1 MLYALPAWLRA
12 ALSFFGAGTL
22 CHCFTPPVRRLA
34 LRLGAVD
41 RPGGRRVN
49 RRPVPRMG
57 GLALFAGFA
66 AAAALFCRA
75 ERPLAGLLGGAL
87 LIAALGA
94 ADDLFDLSPAL
105 KLLGQLAAAALAL
118 RGGIVLRS
126 LSLPSGASLALPPPL
141 AAALTLGW
149 LVACTNAVNLIDGLD
164 GLAAGISALGSLSM
178 LLVALCRSDPAVAV
192 LLAALT
198 GACLGFLPYNRSP
211 AQIFMGDAGSQ
222 FLGFA
227 LGALSVMG
235 LLKFHTLLSFFVPLA
250 ALSVPLADTLFA
262 VLRRV
267 ARGQSPFHA
276 DRGHIHHR
284 LLDLGLSQKQAVA
297 VLYGVSS
304 LQGLAAVLLAGTDAL
319 SRALCLLPAGALGL
333 AVWLPL
339 LRSPPENSSGKMRA
353 DS

>member
-1 MLYALPAWLRA
+1 MLSAYPLWLRA
-12 ALSFFGAGTL
+12 PLSLFAAGAL
-22 CHCFTPPVRRLA
+22 CHLFTPPVRQLA

-57 GLALFAGFA
+57 GLALSAAFLA
-66 AAAALFCRA
+66 AAPLFCA
-75 ERPLAGLLGGAL
+75 ADGPLLGLLCGAL

-94 ADDLFDLSPAL
+94 ADDLLDLRPGL
-105 KLLGQLAAAALAL
+105 KLLGQLAAAAPAL
-118 RGGIVLRS
+118 KGGIVLRS
-126 LSLPSGASLALPPPL
+126 VSLPSGESLALPPAL
-141 AAALTLGW
+141 AAGLTLLW

-164 GLAAGISALGSLSM
+164 GLAVGVSALGSLSM
-178 LLVALCRSDPAVAV
+178 LLVALSLSAPAVAV

-235 LLKFHTLLSFFVPLA
+235 LLKFHALVSFFVPLL

-262 VLRRV
+262 VLRRLR
-267 ARGQSPFHA
+267 RGQSPFRA

-297 VLYGVSS
+297 VLYGASS
-304 LQGLAAVLLAGTDAL
+304 LQGLTAVLLAGTDAL
-319 SRALCLLPAGALGL
+319 SRALCLLPALALGL
-333 AVWLPL
+333 AVWLCA
-339 LRSPPENSSGKMRA
+339 LRGGEG
-353 DS
+353 